1 MLKKLISYLLIILTI
16 VTILNGRAFD
26 IEAEPNSGS
35 ITIDI
40 IHQEDVDGNRIDTPI
55 PGIEFDV
62 YQVWTYDMADKENIK
77 IKFKDSFN
85 NITQIDASMSEDEI
99 QKKAS
104 LFAQNADESNKLYTV
119 GPTDSNGQI
128 VINDLEIGVY
138 LFIMEGTVPY
148 NGALYQIAPFMVS
161 IPRKTLDGDWIY
173 DVNAFPK
180 PGIVKD
186 EPPLDKTV
194 NGEKQYQLKVDYEV
208 FTYNLKTA
216 MPKLADEFEIYDT
229 LQDVLEFAPYESLDE
244 LIEVIIGGKKLS
256 LEELEKQVKIEG
268 QKLTV
273 VFTKQQL
280 QDHKEEEVVINFGV
294 KIRQG
299 ADLSKYVEKKVPNDC
314 EYKLNNTFKKS
325 DKVYVTP
332 PPPPWNPPK
341 TGILIIDTIVGNPW
355 YFASFI
361 LLILLFIFETL
372 RKYRKENN

>member
-77 IKFKDSFN
+77 IKFKDSFD

-104 LFAQNADESNKLYTV
+104 LFAQNADESNKLFTV

-280 QDHKEEEVVINFGV
+280 QDHKEEEVVINFGA